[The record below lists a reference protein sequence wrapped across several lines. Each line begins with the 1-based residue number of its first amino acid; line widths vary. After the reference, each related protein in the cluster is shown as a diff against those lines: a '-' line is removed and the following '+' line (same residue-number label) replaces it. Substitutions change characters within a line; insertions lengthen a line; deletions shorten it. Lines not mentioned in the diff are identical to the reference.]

1 MNPFEILEL
10 LPGASMEEIK
20 SAYHRL
26 AKQWHP
32 DRFSGAEKAA
42 AEDRF
47 RMLTEAFNGLKD
59 PDKRRAYE
67 EQFGKQSAPSAP
79 PEPKRAPIPE
89 RTPDDWYKEAKDSI
103 EHGDLERAM
112 GLLQYAIRLDANKAA
127 YHVLMADVIEKSTG
141 NRRAM
146 IRSLETAVRLE
157 PKDVDAVIRL
167 AELFRAEGMQARA
180 DRLLQEARK
189 AAPHHKYF
197 KAEAKAAAAE
207 AKAAAGKAAPAAK
220 AAAAAAELKDRLQ
233 ALWGRV
239 AKKG

>member
-10 LPGASMEEIK
+10 LPGASMDEIK

-32 DRFSGAEKAA
+32 DRFSGDQKAA

-47 RMLTEAFNGLKD
+47 RMLSEAFNALKD

-67 EQFGKQSAPSAP
+67 DQFSRQAAPSAV
-79 PEPKRAPIPE
+79 PEPKRTPIPE
-89 RTPDDWYKEAKDSI
+89 RTPDDWFNEAKESLAQ
-103 EHGDLERAM
+103 GDLERAL
-112 GLLQYAIRLDANKAA
+112 GLVQYAIRLDPNKAPF
-127 YHVLMADVIEKSTG
+127 HTLMADLIEKSTG

-146 IRSLETAVRLE
+146 IRCFETALRLE
-157 PKDVDAVIRL
+157 PKDIDSQIRL

-180 DRLLQEARK
+180 DRMLQEARRV
-189 AAPHHKYF
+189 APNHKYF
-197 KAEAKAAAAE
+197 KAEARAAAAE
-207 AKAAAGKAAPAAK
+207 AKATAGKGAPGGK

>member
-10 LPGASMEEIK
+10 LPGASMDEIK
-20 SAYHRL
+20 TAYHRL

-32 DRFSGAEKAA
+32 DRFSGDSKAA

-47 RMLTEAFNGLKD
+47 RMLTEAFNALKD
-59 PDKRRAYE
+59 PDKRKAYGD
-67 EQFGKQSAPSAP
+67 QFGKQTAPSA

-89 RTPDDWYKEAKDSI
+89 RTPEDWFKDAKESFD
-103 EHGDLERAM
+103 HGDLERAM
-112 GLLQYAIRLDANKAA
+112 GLVQYAIRLDANQAA
-127 YHVLMADVIEKSTG
+127 FHTLMADIIEKSTG

-146 IRSLETAVRLE
+146 IRALETALRLE
-157 PKDVDAVIRL
+157 PKNVDAQIRL

-180 DRLLQEARK
+180 DRILQEARK
-189 AAPHHKYF
+189 LAPHHKHF

-207 AKAAAGKAAPAAK
+207 AKAIAGKAAAGGK

-233 ALWGRV
+233 ALWGKV
-239 AKKG
+239 ARKG

>member
-32 DRFSGAEKAA
+32 DRFSGGEKAA

-47 RMLTEAFNGLKD
+47 RMLSEAFNALKD

-67 EQFGKQSAPSAP
+67 DQFGRQTAPSAP
-79 PEPKRAPIPE
+79 PEPKRAAIPE
-89 RTPDDWYKEAKDSI
+89 RTPDDWYNDAKESM
-103 EHGDLERAM
+103 EHGDVERAM
-112 GLLQYAIRLDANKAA
+112 GLIQYAIRLESGKAA
-127 YHVLMADVIEKSTG
+127 FHTLMADIIEKSTG

-146 IRSLETAVRLE
+146 IRCLETALRLE
-157 PKDVDAVIRL
+157 PNNVDSQIRL
-167 AELFRAEGMQARA
+167 AELFRAEGMQARG
-180 DRLLQEARK
+180 DRLLQQARK
-189 AAPHHKYF
+189 ISPHHKFF

-207 AKAAAGKAAPAAK
+207 AKAAAGKSASAGK

-233 ALWGRV
+233 ALWGKV

>member
-10 LPGASMEEIK
+10 LPGASLEEIK
-20 SAYHRL
+20 AAYHRL

-32 DRFSGAEKAA
+32 DRFSGDTKAA

-47 RMLTEAFNGLKD
+47 RMLTEAFNALKD
-59 PDKRRAYE
+59 PEKRRAYE
-67 EQFGKQSAPSAP
+67 EQFAKQTAPSAP
-79 PEPKRAPIPE
+79 PEAKRAPIPE
-89 RTPDDWYKEAKDSI
+89 RTPDDWYNEARESL
-103 EHGDLERAM
+103 EHGEVERAM
-112 GLLQYAIRLDANKAA
+112 GLVQYAIRLDANKAA
-127 YHVLMADVIEKSTG
+127 YHILMADLIEKSTG

-146 IRSLETAVRLE
+146 IRSLETAIRLE
-157 PKDVDAVIRL
+157 PSKVDPQIRL

-189 AAPHHKYF
+189 LSPHHKFF

-207 AKAAAGKAAPAAK
+207 ANAKPAAGGK
-220 AAAAAAELKDRLQ
+220 AAAAAAELKGRIQ
-233 ALWGRV
+233 AIWGKV

>member
-47 RMLTEAFNGLKD
+47 RMLTEAFNALKD
-59 PDKRRAYE
+59 PDKRRAYGD
-67 EQFGKQSAPSAP
+67 QFGKQSAPSAP
-79 PEPKRAPIPE
+79 PEPKRTPIPD
-89 RTPDDWYKEAKDSI
+89 RTPEDWFNDAKESM

-112 GLLQYAIRLDANKAA
+112 GLVQYAIRLDSGKAA
-127 YHVLMADVIEKSTG
+127 FHVLMADLIEKSTG

-146 IRSLETAVRLE
+146 IRSLETAIRLD
-157 PKDVDAVIRL
+157 PKDIDSQIRL

-189 AAPHHKYF
+189 VAPHHKYF

-207 AKAAAGKAAPAAK
+207 AKAAGTKAAPAAK

-233 ALWGRV
+233 ALWGKV